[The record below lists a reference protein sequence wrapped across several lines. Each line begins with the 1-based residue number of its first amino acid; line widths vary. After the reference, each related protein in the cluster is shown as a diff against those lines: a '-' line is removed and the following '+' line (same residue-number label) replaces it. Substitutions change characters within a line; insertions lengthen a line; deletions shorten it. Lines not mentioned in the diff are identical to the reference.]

1 MDNPH
6 TKPKPKTKHLFFL
19 HFFYKQRQKK
29 KKPRKLLN
37 QDFPENYF
45 FPFDLIVQIVQSDEN
60 SEKRE

>member
-1 MDNPH
+1 MDTPH
-6 TKPKPKTKHLFFL
+6 TKPKPKKETFVFPPFL
-19 HFFYKQRQKK
+19 LQTAAK
-29 KKPRKLLN
+29 KKPRKLVN